1 MEEFF
6 QKENR
11 KTKPN
16 RTENRDFFV
25 EKLLNYTWLELAKIN
40 ISIIFMCVRN
50 QWQNDWKA

>member
-16 RTENRDFFV
+16 RTENRNFFCRKITELYV
-25 EKLLNYTWLELAKIN
+25 ARIGKKLTYQLFL
-40 ISIIFMCVRN
+40 CV
-50 QWQNDWKA
+50 